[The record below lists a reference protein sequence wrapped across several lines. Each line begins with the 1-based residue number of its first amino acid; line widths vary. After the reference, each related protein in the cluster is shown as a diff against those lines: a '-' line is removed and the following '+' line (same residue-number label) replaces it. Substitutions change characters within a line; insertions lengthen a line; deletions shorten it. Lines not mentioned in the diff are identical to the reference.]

1 MSATVLEGQFNSP
14 FEFVSLHIISKNVL
28 TPLRI
33 ENLFW
38 GRERVVSLMKI
49 LGKLLFVDDVRGS
62 KGVGL
67 KREEIVFSLSL
78 SSPPSLF
85 YQSAKGGVGS

>member
-1 MSATVLEGQFNSP
+1 MISIIPMSSTVLEVQFNSP

-28 TPLRI
+28 TPLHI

-38 GRERVVSLMKI
+38 SRERVVSLTKI
-49 LGKLLFVDDVRGS
+49 LGKLLFVYYIRGS

-78 SSPPSLF
+78 LPSLF
-85 YQSAKGGVGS
+85 YQSAK